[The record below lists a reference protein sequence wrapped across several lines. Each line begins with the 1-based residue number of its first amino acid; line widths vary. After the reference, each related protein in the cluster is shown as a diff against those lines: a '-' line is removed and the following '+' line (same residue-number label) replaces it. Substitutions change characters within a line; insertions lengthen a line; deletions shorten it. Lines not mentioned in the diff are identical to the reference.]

1 MTNSKYGFKLPIIL
15 MYYTES
21 DMYHLRIVL
30 VLFIEVVSP
39 ADLYIVIKN
48 TAEIKYIME
57 ILVFWL

>member
-1 MTNSKYGFKLPIIL
+1 

-39 ADLYIVIKN
+39 ADLYTVIKN